1 MKRRFAAVAF
11 ALVCV
16 LATPAYARHH
26 KTHAHHVTRSQHV
39 VKTHR
44 VARTAGQIDC
54 NNFGCTPSRPYTRTM
69 SARTIATG
77 IPAEA
82 LTANAS
88 VPIGGDPRPHSWCG
102 WWLRHYLGVAD
113 RSFNLARNWTRYGS
127 PAGGPSVGTIVVWRS
142 HVGIITGSSGS
153 GWIIKSGND
162 DHAVRERERSLRGVI
177 AYRTR

>member
-16 LATPAYARHH
+16 LATPAYARHQ
-26 KTHAHHVTRSQHV
+26 KTHGHHVTRSHQA
-39 VKTHR
+39 VKTYR
-44 VARTAGQIDC
+44 VTRTAGEIDC
-54 NNFGCTPSRPYTRTM
+54 NNFGCTPSTFSKTM
-69 SARTIATG
+69 SAKTVPTFS
-77 IPAEA
+77 AEA
-82 LTANAS
+82 LSANAS

-102 WWLRHYLGVAD
+102 WWMRHYLGVAD

-142 HVGIITGSSGS
+142 HVGIITGRSGD